1 MSPVHC
7 LPQKDHL
14 LSFLS
19 SLVFRLNSSEG
30 REGNVTALA
39 LLVFAGEDPG
49 QPFPGAV
56 PGGQPAARQPRV
68 LTPQQ
73 QRVQLPVPAGQH
85 SRQDR
90 SVPTASP
97 PHLSR
102 SGSLS
107 RPIFVCWGTR
117 REGLTCCEIPR
128 KFHPSGFL
136 IKFIPQQSP
145 ACRTPPVPVSC
156 AQRDHPC
163 TLPWYNQLLWRAGV
177 GKCCSRHLHLKKSK
191 VSFSSYVCEARH
203 RLYDDFFVPKTSL
216 CPHSPSSLGG

>member
-19 SLVFRLNSSEG
+19 SLIFRLNSSEA

-90 SVPTASP
+90 SVPAASP
-97 PHLSR
+97 PRLSH

-107 RPIFVCWGTR
+107 RPIFVCWGTCR
-117 REGLTCCEIPR
+117 KGSLAVKYPESSIPL
-128 KFHPSGFL
+128 GF
-136 IKFIPQQSP
+136 
-145 ACRTPPVPVSC
+145 
-156 AQRDHPC
+156 
-163 TLPWYNQLLWRAGV
+163 
-177 GKCCSRHLHLKKSK
+177 
-191 VSFSSYVCEARH
+191 
-203 RLYDDFFVPKTSL
+203 
-216 CPHSPSSLGG
+216 